1 MERLLTNH
9 MTYRTQRTEGRL
21 VKAITALL
29 SLFRAKEIF
38 KFMKNNLRF
47 PNMKVRIIDYSNA
60 DRKQRELLDKYR
72 HDAGIP
78 NRSEKN
84 SILAKWIGLWRRI
97 GELSDVELQKSIDTL
112 PSLISKAEFESR
124 FTGDIS
130 YYT

>member
-1 MERLLTNH
+1 MEKLLTNH
-9 MTYRTQRTEGRL
+9 MTYRTQKTAGRL
-21 VKAITALL
+21 VKGITALL
-29 SLFRAKEIF
+29 ALFRAKEIF
-38 KFMKNNLRF
+38 KFMKDNLRF

-60 DRKQRELLDKYR
+60 DSKQRELLDKYR

-84 SILAKWIGLWRRI
+84 SILAKWIGIWHKI

>member
-1 MERLLTNH
+1 MEKLLTNH
-9 MTYRTQRTEGRL
+9 MTYRTQKTEGRL

-29 SLFRAKEIF
+29 ALFRAKEIF
-38 KFMKNNLRF
+38 KFMKDNLRF
-47 PNMKVRIIDYSNA
+47 PHMKVRIIDYSNA
-60 DRKQRELLDKYR
+60 DRKQKDLLDKYR